1 MRRISSYTG
10 LEQEICGEIREW
22 SRHALENPNEEYG
35 GLPACSYAK
44 KAWEEDKVGFS
55 FKYSPGYQPLYSLIS
70 MFDDVHDVVILVDIA
85 YAEDADTFH
94 EYLWGLNNAISEG
107 LFLQKDLWV
116 MGFHPDDDPNES
128 IDDGTFE
135 APVETEYAMI
145 FVQRLS
151 KLQKASDKLRHSGY
165 YNHYFEDKE
174 AAPSFEARAALYTK
188 LLEENSYVQS

>member
-1 MRRISSYTG
+1 MKRV
-10 LEQEICGEIREW
+10 Q
-22 SRHALENPNEEYG
+22 
-35 GLPACSYAK
+35 
-44 KAWEEDKVGFS
+44 
-55 FKYSPGYQPLYSLIS
+55 
-70 MFDDVHDVVILVDIA
+70 
-85 YAEDADTFH
+85 

-188 LLEENSYVQS
+188 LLEETHHV